1 MGWTD
6 LEEAVDS
13 GAPGDKGA
21 VREAMWAALMAD
33 CAHREAAAVSR
44 EQVLRELLDDAH
56 ARIRSLQA
64 ALQHASAAA
73 AAWPRTDSGSPR
85 RHIAL
90 KHPRVS
96 FP

>member
-6 LEEAVDS
+6 LEEAVES
-13 GAPGDKGA
+13 GAPGDNGA
-21 VREAMWAALMAD
+21 VREAVWAALVAD

-64 ALQHASAAA
+64 ALQHASTAAGT
-73 AAWPRTDSGSPR
+73 WPQSGSGYR
-85 RHIAL
+85 DDTSR
-90 KHPRVS
+90 
-96 FP
+96 